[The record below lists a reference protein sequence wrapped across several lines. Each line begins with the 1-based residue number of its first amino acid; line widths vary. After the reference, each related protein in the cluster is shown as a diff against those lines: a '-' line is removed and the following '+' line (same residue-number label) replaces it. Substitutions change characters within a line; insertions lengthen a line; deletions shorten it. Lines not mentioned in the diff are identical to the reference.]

1 MEYQYKIT
9 IFTLLSLFLLFKS
22 QVTILGPPTVV
33 NKVKELEDGSKYTI
47 FKIIFKNI
55 QELDIL

>member
-1 MEYQYKIT
+1 MVNKIT
-9 IFTLLSLFLLFKS
+9 IITLLSLFLLFKA

-55 QELDIL
+55 QELDIP

>member
-1 MEYQYKIT
+1 MVNKIT
-9 IFTLLSLFLLFKS
+9 IIALLSLFFLFKA

-55 QELDIL
+55 QELDIP

>member
-1 MEYQYKIT
+1 MVNKIT
-9 IFTLLSLFLLFKS
+9 IITLLSLFFLFKA

-55 QELDIL
+55 QELDIP

>member
-1 MEYQYKIT
+1 MANKIT
-9 IFTLLSLFLLFKS
+9 IITLLSLFLLFKA

>member
-1 MEYQYKIT
+1 MVDKIT
-9 IFTLLSLFLLFKS
+9 IITLFSLFFLFKA

-55 QELDIL
+55 QELGIP

>member
-1 MEYQYKIT
+1 MVNKIT

>member
-1 MEYQYKIT
+1 MANKIT
-9 IFTLLSLFLLFKS
+9 IITLLSLFLLFKA

-55 QELDIL
+55 QELDIP

>member
-1 MEYQYKIT
+1 MVNKIT
-9 IFTLLSLFLLFKS
+9 IITLLSLFFLFKA

-33 NKVKELEDGSKYTI
+33 NKVKELEDGSKYTL

-55 QELDIL
+55 QELDIP

>member
-1 MEYQYKIT
+1 MVNKIT
-9 IFTLLSLFLLFKS
+9 IITLLSLFLLFKA

>member
-1 MEYQYKIT
+1 MVNKIT
-9 IFTLLSLFLLFKS
+9 IITLLSLFLIFKA

-55 QELDIL
+55 QELDIP

>member
-1 MEYQYKIT
+1 MVNKIT
-9 IFTLLSLFLLFKS
+9 IITFLSLFFLFKA

-33 NKVKELEDGSKYTI
+33 NKVKELEDGSKYTL

-55 QELDIL
+55 QELDIP